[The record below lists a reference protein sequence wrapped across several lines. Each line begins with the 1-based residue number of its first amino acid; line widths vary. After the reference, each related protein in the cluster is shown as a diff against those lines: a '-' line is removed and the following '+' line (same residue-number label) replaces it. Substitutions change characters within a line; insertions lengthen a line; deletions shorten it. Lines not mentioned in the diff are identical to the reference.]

1 MNTDFKQDQ
10 KVSYDYGI
18 IKGTGKV
25 VGIASNGV
33 PLVGKTY
40 IIEPDVAFN
49 NEVYPYTHFVC
60 PELYLTT
67 IN

>member
-1 MNTDFKQDQ
+1 MNTELKQGQ
-10 KVSYDYGI
+10 KVHYDCSGV
-18 IKGTGKV
+18 KGTGKI

-40 IIEPDVAFN
+40 IIEPDEPFN

-60 PELYLTT
+60 PELYLTI

>member
-1 MNTDFKQDQ
+1 MNTDLKQGQ
-10 KVSYDYGI
+10 KVHYDYGV
-18 IKGTGKV
+18 KGTGKI
-25 VGIASNGV
+25 VGVATNGV

-40 IIEPDVAFN
+40 IIEPDESFN

-60 PELYLTT
+60 PELYLTI